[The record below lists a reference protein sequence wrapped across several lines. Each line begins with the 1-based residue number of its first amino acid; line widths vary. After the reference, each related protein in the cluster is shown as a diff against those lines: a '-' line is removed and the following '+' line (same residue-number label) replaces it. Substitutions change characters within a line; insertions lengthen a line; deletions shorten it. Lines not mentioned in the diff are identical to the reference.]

1 MDKNN
6 LIGFVLIFILFFVW
20 VKINAPSPEELERQ
34 EFVQDSLAQVK
45 VIKDSLALL
54 EDITPEKPEPEVELS
69 DSLKALKLYADFG
82 AFAVAAE
89 GTEKTNT
96 LENELFKVTFTNKGG
111 RIKEVELKNYHKI
124 LTDEEGVETK
134 GVLKLLEDKKNRF
147 EYLLPVNGVRGTI
160 SSSELYFQP
169 SVNGNTISFRANAGE
184 GKYLEQKY
192 TISEDGY
199 SIDYQLQLEGLDR
212 VLNQDNAYLTLNWV
226 NFLDKLEKNTSYERN
241 YSSVYYKATDD
252 DPTYCSCTS
261 DDEEELAKV
270 KWVAHSNQ
278 FFNTALFAD
287 NYFATTTVETK
298 VIPEDQADL
307 KKLISKINIP
317 INSGD
322 ETVAMSLYVGPN
334 EYDRMKAIGSD
345 FEDLIPYGW
354 SIFGTVN
361 RWLIRPIYNFLSSF
375 IGSAGIV
382 ILILTLIVKLA
393 LYPLTY
399 KMLYSQSK
407 MGALKPRMAA
417 LKEKHGEDQ
426 QKVQMETMKL
436 YREFGVSPLGGCL
449 PIALQMPIWF
459 ALYRFFPGSIDF
471 RQASFLWASDLSS
484 YDIFAMLPFEIPFYG
499 AHVSLFTILW
509 AITTLIYTY
518 YNTKHMDMSMN
529 PAMKYMQYFMPV
541 MFLFFFN
548 NFASGLTCYL
558 FFSNLM
564 NITQTIVTKNY
575 LIDQDK
581 IQKELEAYRKK
592 PKKKGGFS
600 QRLEEALKEQ
610 QKIKDKAENSKKK
623 KK

>member
-34 EFVQDSLAQVK
+34 EFLQDSLAQAQ
-45 VIKDSLALL
+45 VIEDSLALL
-54 EDITPEKPEPEVELS
+54 EEVTPEKPEPQVELP

-82 AFAVAAE
+82 DFAPAAQ
-89 GTEKTNT
+89 GTESTNI
-96 LENELFKVTFTNKGG
+96 LENELFKVVFTNKGG
-111 RIKEVELKNYHKI
+111 RIKEVELKKYHKI

-134 GVLKLLEDKKNRF
+134 GVLKLLEDEKNRF
-147 EYLLPVNGVRGTI
+147 EYLLPVNGVRGMV
-160 SSSELYFQP
+160 SSSELYFKP
-169 SVNGNTISFRANAGE
+169 SVNGNTISFRADAGE
-184 GKYLEQKY
+184 GRFLEQKY
-192 TISEDGY
+192 TITDDGY

-241 YSSVYYKATDD
+241 YSSVYYKTADD

-298 VIPEDQADL
+298 VIPEDQPDL
-307 KKLISKINIP
+307 KKLVSKINVP
-317 INSGD
+317 VSSGD

-361 RWLIRPIYNFLSSF
+361 RWIIRPIYNFISSF

-417 LKEKHGEDQ
+417 LKEKHGDDQ

-509 AITTLIYTY
+509 AVTTLIYTY

-581 IQKELEAYRKK
+581 IQAELEAYRKK

-610 QKIKDKAENSKKK
+610 QKIKEKGENSKKK